1 MRRMGQWGILARAVG
16 LLVLFTAFWLLAA
29 PLAGWLSGRQGL
41 LAAGLAALVCLVSGW
56 VAMGATALLAP
67 PTQPAAHVLLG
78 MMVRMSLPL
87 LVCLVT
93 IQRYPWL
100 IDAGFAWFLIAAF
113 CLALGFETLISIGQL
128 ETFTG

>member
-1 MRRMGQWGILARAVG
+1 MGQWGILARAVW
-16 LLVLFTAFWLLAA
+16 LLVLFSGFMLLTA
-29 PLAGWLSGRQGL
+29 PLAGWLSGREGL
-41 LAAGLAALVCLVSGW
+41 LAAGLATLVCLISGW
-56 VAMGATALLAP
+56 VAMGATAILAP

-87 LVCLVT
+87 FACLIT

-100 IDAGFAWFLIAAF
+100 MDAGFAWFLIAAF

-128 ETFTG
+128 QAYTG